1 MASRPNRL
9 IAAIELL
16 KAEAFDLEQQFNS
29 RYPEFVREA
38 RITRLMGLSNRI
50 HILRHIA
57 AQLESI

>member
-9 IAAIELL
+9 IAAVELL
-16 KAEAFDLEQQFNS
+16 RAEAYDLEQQFNS

-50 HILRHIA
+50 HLIRHMA
-57 AQLESI
+57 NQLESI